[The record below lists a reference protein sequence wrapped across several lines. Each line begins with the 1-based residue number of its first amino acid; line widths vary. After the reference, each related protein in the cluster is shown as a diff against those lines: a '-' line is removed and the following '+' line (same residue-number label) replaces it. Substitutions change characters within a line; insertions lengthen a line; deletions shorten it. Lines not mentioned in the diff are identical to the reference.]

1 MDKDWQWRMV
11 CMPVNQ
17 SDFGH
22 TSSVDCG
29 RVSMTFGQT
38 YSILITDDDPLARE
52 TLREIVAPQ
61 GYHTLMAESGEE
73 ALDLVRDHEV
83 HLALMDMH
91 LPRLSGLETLA
102 LVRQIKGG
110 IPAILITA
118 DQDDNLMRRALS
130 EHAFCVLAKPVS
142 RHVVIY

>member
-1 MDKDWQWRMV
+1 MT
-11 CMPVNQ
+11 
-17 SDFGH
+17 SD
-22 TSSVDCG
+22 
-29 RVSMTFGQT
+29 RP
-38 YSILITDDDPLARE
+38 YSILITDDDPVARE

-73 ALDLVRDHEV
+73 ALELVRQHEV
-83 HLALMDMH
+83 HLALFDMH

-102 LVRQIKGG
+102 LVRQMKGS

-130 EHAFCVLAKPVS
+130 EHAYCVLAKPVS
-142 RHVVIY
+142 KHVVIYVVHKAIEKYYN

>member
-1 MDKDWQWRMV
+1 M
-11 CMPVNQ
+11 
-17 SDFGH
+17 
-22 TSSVDCG
+22 TS
-29 RVSMTFGQT
+29 GQP
-38 YSILITDDDPLARE
+38 YSILITDDDPAARE
-52 TLREIVAPQ
+52 TLREIFAPQ

-73 ALDLVRDHEV
+73 AIDLVRDHEV

-91 LPRLSGLETLA
+91 LPRLSGLETIA
-102 LVRQIKGG
+102 IVRQIKGV

-142 RHVVIY
+142 KHVVIYVVHKALEKYYN

>member
-1 MDKDWQWRMV
+1 
-11 CMPVNQ
+11 
-17 SDFGH
+17 
-22 TSSVDCG
+22 
-29 RVSMTFGQT
+29 MTLGQT
-38 YSILITDDDPLARE
+38 YSILITDDDPVARE

-73 ALDLVRDHEV
+73 ALELVREHEV

-102 LVRQIKGG
+102 LVRQMRGT

-142 RHVVIY
+142 KHVVIYVVHKAIAKYYN